1 MPPKFYKK
9 KIKYVSTVPDN
20 VYTSKY
26 LIIVESPSKCPKIE
40 SYLGINYCCIAS
52 RGHIRGINGLRAI
65 DTKNTFEPTFNELD
79 EKKEHIST
87 MKKIISQFSYEN
99 IILATDDDR
108 EGEAIAWH
116 ICDLFNLPLDKTK
129 RIIFHEVTKKGLING
144 INNPTLINL
153 QLVKAQQARQILDI
167 IVGYKISPILWKYL
181 YNNNNNSLSAGRC
194 QSPALRLI
202 YDNNIMKQSKDNI
215 ETYYKTIGLF
225 FDKSIKFEL
234 NVEFTRKE
242 DVITHMNKSIKFD
255 HTLSINKSKNSIRT
269 PPKPFHTSRL
279 LQVANN
285 ILHISPSETMKL
297 CQQLYQTGYITYMR
311 TESTKYA
318 KTFLNEITKYIQN
331 EYKNDKY
338 IGNIEELENKDTNN
352 PHEAIRVTQLT
363 NKTIS
368 SEDNRLV
375 SMYKLIWKNTIE
387 SCMSSAEY
395 NCIPIEILG
404 PEETKY
410 KYTLEIPLFLG
421 WKIITEKKLDT
432 ELQNTSNGLLMYF
445 KTQLNKPI
453 KYNSIES
460 TVFVKNKHSHYTE
473 ASLINKLEDIG
484 IGRPSTFS
492 TIVTTILDRG
502 YVNKTN
508 IDGMKVNC
516 IDYILN
522 DNNISENKEE
532 RIFGNEKNKLVI
544 QPIGIL
550 TIEFLMKYYNELFS
564 YEYTKNM
571 EDKLDIITNN
581 DNDWSNICRECYNDI
596 KNMTKSI
603 KIEKQTYPLDDKHVL
618 LFEKYGPVIQYVNDK
633 NEYEYISVKK
643 DFPIDLEKLKNKE
656 YTLDELIEI
665 KEHVVGT
672 YKNNNVVIKNG
683 RYGKYLE
690 CGDTRE
696 SLKNLE
702 KDITEIKMEDI
713 LNILEKT
720 NEKSEDV
727 NLLRIIND
735 NISIRKG
742 KFGIYVFYKTSQMK
756 KPKFLNIK
764 KFKEG
769 PLTCDAN
776 ILLNWLHDTYDIEIS

>member
-1 MPPKFYKK
+1 
-9 KIKYVSTVPDN
+9 
-20 VYTSKY
+20 
-26 LIIVESPSKCPKIE
+26 
-40 SYLGINYCCIAS
+40 
-52 RGHIRGINGLRAI
+52 
-65 DTKNTFEPTFNELD
+65 
-79 EKKEHIST
+79 
-87 MKKIISQFSYEN
+87 
-99 IILATDDDR
+99 
-108 EGEAIAWH
+108 
-116 ICDLFNLPLDKTK
+116 
-129 RIIFHEVTKKGLING
+129 
-144 INNPTLINL
+144 
-153 QLVKAQQARQILDI
+153 
-167 IVGYKISPILWKYL
+167 
-181 YNNNNNSLSAGRC
+181 
-194 QSPALRLI
+194 
-202 YDNNIMKQSKDNI
+202 
-215 ETYYKTIGLF
+215 
-225 FDKSIKFEL
+225 
-234 NVEFTRKE
+234 
-242 DVITHMNKSIKFD
+242 
-255 HTLSINKSKNSIRT
+255 
-269 PPKPFHTSRL
+269 
-279 LQVANN
+279 
-285 ILHISPSETMKL
+285 
-297 CQQLYQTGYITYMR
+297 
-311 TESTKYA
+311 
-318 KTFLNEITKYIQN
+318 
-331 EYKNDKY
+331 
-338 IGNIEELENKDTNN
+338 
-352 PHEAIRVTQLT
+352 
-363 NKTIS
+363 
-368 SEDNRLV
+368 
-375 SMYKLIWKNTIE
+375 
-387 SCMSSAEY
+387 
-395 NCIPIEILG
+395 
-404 PEETKY
+404 
-410 KYTLEIPLFLG
+410 
-421 WKIITEKKLDT
+421 
-432 ELQNTSNGLLMYF
+432 MYF

-522 DNNISENKEE
+522 DSNISENKEE

-665 KEHVVGT
+665 KEHVIGS

-713 LNILEKT
+713 FNILEKT
-720 NEKSEDV
+720 NDKSQDI